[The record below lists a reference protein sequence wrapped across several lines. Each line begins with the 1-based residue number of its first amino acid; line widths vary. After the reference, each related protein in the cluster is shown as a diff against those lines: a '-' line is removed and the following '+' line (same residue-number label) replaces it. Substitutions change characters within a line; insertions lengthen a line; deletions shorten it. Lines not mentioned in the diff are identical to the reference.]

1 MSITVFFKKAYYYFA
16 YVYLY
21 LLYFIRDYLRRGAG
35 REPKKVLRFADEDE
49 QYSTPL
55 KSRFLETFCIDVP
68 NTANEN
74 VAPLFYDMDSYK
86 KYMME
91 ENTELERLWKSRILL
106 ENTPRGNVIMYYDAF
121 KLGFSYYCDQK
132 SVSYEILNAVAMK
145 YVTLFRC
152 RHFFIDES
160 VVPREHTSPFIK
172 THFEE
177 KEYEKGMKKKRVVK
191 GKPVNVKNVA
201 TNRFVYLGKIN
212 QYSWLQTPPKK
223 RRVLASFKSPMLDSI
238 QLDSNVQRES
248 LSYSRFKSLILPK
261 E

>member
-1 MSITVFFKKAYYYFA
+1 MSVTVFFKKAYFSI
-16 YVYLY
+16 VQLY
-21 LLYFIRDYLRRGAG
+21 LFLIYFIRDYLRIGG
-35 REPKKVLRFADEDE
+35 GEPRKIVRYADKDE

-55 KSRFLETFCIDVP
+55 KTRFLETFCIDVP

-74 VAPLFYDMDSYK
+74 IVPVFYDRDSYK

-91 ENTELERLWKSRILL
+91 ENTDLERLWKSRVLL

-160 VVPREHTSPFIK
+160 VVPREHTSPFVK

-177 KEYEKGMKKKRVVK
+177 DDAKKGRVVK
-191 GKPVNVKNVA
+191 GKPVKNVA
-201 TNRFVYLGKIN
+201 TNRFVYRGKIN
-212 QYSWLQTPPKK
+212 HYSWLQTPPKK
-223 RRVLASFKSPMLDSI
+223 RRVLASFKSPLLESI

>member
-1 MSITVFFKKAYYYFA
+1 MSLYM
-16 YVYLY
+16 Y
-21 LLYFIRDYLRRGAG
+21 LLYRIRTFLQKGVSTG
-35 REPKKVLRFADEDE
+35 EPKKIVRFADEEDRYAE
-49 QYSTPL
+49 KFKT
-55 KSRFLETFCIDVP
+55 RFLETFCIDVP
-68 NTANEN
+68 NTTNDN
-74 VAPLFYDMDSYK
+74 IDPVFYDRDSYK

-145 YVTLFRC
+145 YVRVFRC

-160 VVPREHTSPFIK
+160 VVPREHISPFIK

-177 KEYEKGMKKKRVVK
+177 EDAKKRRVVK
-191 GKPVNVKNVA
+191 GKPMKNVA

-212 QYSWLQTPPKK
+212 HYSWLQTPPKR
-223 RRVLASFKSPMLDSI
+223 RRVLARFKSPLLESIHLDSKV
-238 QLDSNVQRES
+238 QLET
-248 LSYSRFKSLILPK
+248 LSYRGFKSFILPK